1 MLRTPLKLKLSA
13 LFTRPRLTS
22 IVALLTL
29 HGCVTD
35 VVRFPPSAGH
45 ISEAP
50 KVEASSN
57 IPAPVQVPLQLPPPK
72 IQAKPLTYNVVVTE
86 VPVKELLF
94 SLARDTKLN
103 IDVHPNIQGVV
114 TLNAI
119 NETLTAILD
128 RIAYQVNIRYKLEGN
143 TLIVTP
149 DTPFLKS
156 YQVNYVNLSRKTSSS
171 IGVATQVATTGSTA
185 TAGGAAAT
193 AAGNNSSST
202 TVTGTSTNDFWEVL
216 SANIRDILKSTRS
229 AVQSSEDKNSRVEAA
244 RVSREERLQQ
254 ANAVA
259 RAGQAAPQLAR
270 ELFGRQ
276 ADGFEDK
283 RDDVI
288 INPVTGAV
296 LVMAT
301 EAQHKLVHQYIEGVT
316 TAAARQVL
324 IEATIVE
331 VSLKDQF
338 RAGIDW
344 SRLVALGAA
353 QTGFS
358 FSTTPNLASGLPAFL
373 SLNYQNRSDNF
384 RAAIQLLESF
394 GDARVLS
401 SPKLLVLNNQ
411 TSILKVVDNL
421 VYFTIDV
428 QQGTLSATGL
438 VTQPTFTTTVNTVPV
453 GVVMSVTP
461 QVNENGRVTL
471 VVRPTISRQNGFV
484 SDPNPALG
492 SGANRI
498 RNDVPV
504 IQVREMESV
513 LQITSGETAIL
524 GGLMQDDVSKNRDGL
539 PGLTDNPVTNILIGT
554 RDRRATQTELVIFL
568 RPTVI
573 TNPSLSSEELSFYKR
588 FLPRPDAPSA
598 SEGAMAK

>member
-1 MLRTPLKLKLSA
+1 MKQN
-13 LFTRPRLTS
+13 LFTPSNIQRLTLF
-22 IVALLTL
+22 IPLLL
-29 HGCVTD
+29 QGCATD
-35 VVRFPPSAGH
+35 VPRFPPSAGH
-45 ISEAP
+45 ISEQP
-50 KVEASSN
+50 KAADANN
-57 IPAPVQVPLQLPPPK
+57 IPSPVQVPLQLPPPK
-72 IQAKPLTYNVVVTE
+72 AQAKPLTYNVVVTE

-119 NETLTAILD
+119 NETLPAILD
-128 RIAYQVNIRYKLEGN
+128 RIAYQVNIRYKLDGS

-171 IGVATQVATTGSTA
+171 ISVATQVATTGSTA
-185 TAGGAAAT
+185 TAGGAAAG

-202 TVTGTSTNDFWEVL
+202 TVTGASSNDFWDVM

-229 AVQSSEDKNSRVEAA
+229 AAQSAEEKNARVETA
-244 RVSREERLQQ
+244 RATREERLQQ
-254 ANAVA
+254 ASAVA
-259 RAGQAAPQLAR
+259 RAGQAAPQLFSTV
-270 ELFGRQ
+270 FGQ
-276 ADGFEDK
+276 PGQNAQNEFK
-283 RDDVI
+283 DDVI
-288 INPVTGAV
+288 VNPVSGTV

-331 VSLKDQF
+331 VTLKDQF

-358 FSTTPNLASGLPAFL
+358 FSTTPNLAGGLPAFL
-373 SLNYQNRSDNF
+373 SLSYQNNNDNF
-384 RAAIQLLESF
+384 KGAVQLLESF

-524 GGLMQDDVSKNRDGL
+524 GGLMQDDASKNRDGL

-573 TNPSLSSEELSFYKR
+573 TNPSLSSDELSFYKR
-588 FLPRPDAPSA
+588 FLPQPPQP
-598 SEGAMAK
+598 

>member
-1 MLRTPLKLKLSA
+1 MKQN
-13 LFTRPRLTS
+13 F
-22 IVALLTL
+22 LTL
-29 HGCVTD
+29 LSLTLLAGLTGCASDVT
-35 VVRFPPSAGH
+35 RFPPSAGH
-45 ISEAP
+45 ISDTP
-50 KVEASSN
+50 KATDASN
-57 IPAPVQVPLQLPPPK
+57 IPTPVQVPLQLPPPK
-72 IQAKPLTYNVVVTE
+72 AQAKPLTYNVVVTE

-119 NETLTAILD
+119 NETLPAILD

-171 IGVATQVATTGSTA
+171 IAVATQVATTGSTA
-185 TAGGAAAT
+185 SGGAAAGGG
-193 AAGNNSSST
+193 AAGGNSSST
-202 TVTGTSTNDFWEVL
+202 TVTGTSSNDFWEVMT
-216 SANIRDILKSTRS
+216 ANIRDILKSTRS
-229 AVQSSEDKNSRVEAA
+229 AVQSAEDKNARVEAA
-244 RVSREERLQQ
+244 RASREERLQQ

-259 RAGQAAPQLAR
+259 RAGQAAPQLFNAA
-270 ELFGRQ
+270 FGHGAQ
-276 ADGFEDK
+276 SGLDDK
-283 RDDVI
+283 KDDVI
-288 INPVTGAV
+288 VNPVSGTV
-296 LVMAT
+296 LVMGT
-301 EAQHKLVHQYIEGVT
+301 EAQHKLVHQYIEGVSA
-316 TAAARQVL
+316 AAARQVL

-331 VSLKDQF
+331 VTLKDQF

-344 SRLVALGAA
+344 SRLVALGAS
-353 QTGFS
+353 QTGFAL
-358 FSTTPNLASGLPAFL
+358 STTQNLAGGLPAFL
-373 SLNYQNRSDNF
+373 SLSYQNKNDNF
-384 RAAIQLLESF
+384 KAAIQLLESF

-428 QQGTLSATGL
+428 QQGTITAGGVL
-438 VTQPTFTTTVNTVPV
+438 TQPTFTTTVNTVPV

-492 SGANRI
+492 SGINRI

-513 LQITSGETAIL
+513 LQVTTGETAIL

-539 PGLTDNPVTNILIGT
+539 PGLTDNPVTNILVGT
-554 RDRRATQTELVIFL
+554 RDRNATQTELVIFL

-573 TNPSLSSEELSFYKR
+573 TNPSLSSDELSFYKR
-588 FLPRPDAPSA
+588 FLPQAP
-598 SEGAMAK
+598 AK

>member
-1 MLRTPLKLKLSA
+1 LKPSK
-13 LFTRPRLTS
+13 FTASSLT
-22 IVALLTL
+22 LLTIAL
-29 HGCVTD
+29 GLSGCATD
-35 VVRFPPSAGH
+35 TTRFPPSKGH
-45 ISEAP
+45 ISDQP
-50 KVEASSN
+50 KAETAN
-57 IPAPVQVPLQLPPPK
+57 IPAPVEVPLQLPPPK
-72 IQAKPLTYNVVVTE
+72 AQAKPLTYNVVVTE

-119 NETLTAILD
+119 NEPLTAILD

-149 DTPFLKS
+149 DTPYLKS
-156 YQVNYVNLSRKTSSS
+156 YQVNYVNLSRKTNSS
-171 IGVATQVATTGSTA
+171 IAVATQVATTGP
-185 TAGGAAAT
+185 AAT
-193 AAGNNSSST
+193 AAGGSGGTAGSAASNNSSST
-202 TVTGTSTNDFWEVL
+202 TVTGTSTNDFWEVMA
-216 SANIRDILKSTRS
+216 ANIRDILRSTRS
-229 AVQSSEDKNSRVEAA
+229 AVQSAEDKNARVEAA
-244 RVSREERLQQ
+244 RAQREERLQQ

-259 RAGQAAPQLAR
+259 RAGQSAPQLFSTV
-270 ELFGRQ
+270 FGQ
-276 ADGFEDK
+276 QGQQTALGDN
-283 RDDVI
+283 RDEVI
-288 INPVTGAV
+288 VNPVSGTV

-301 EAQHKLVHQYIEGVT
+301 EAQHKLVGQYLDGVT
-316 TAAARQVL
+316 AAAARQVL

-331 VSLKDQF
+331 ITLKDQF

-344 SRLVALGAA
+344 SRLVALGAS
-353 QTGFS
+353 QTGFA
-358 FSTTPNLASGLPAFL
+358 FSTTQNLAGGLPAFL
-373 SLNYQNRSDNF
+373 SLTYQNRNDNF
-384 RAAIQLLESF
+384 KAAIQLLESF

-428 QQGTLSATGL
+428 QQGTLSSTGL
-438 VTQPTFTTTVNTVPV
+438 ITQPTFTTTVNTVPV

-484 SDPNPALG
+484 SDPNPALTVNG
-492 SGANRI
+492 VRI

-513 LQITSGETAIL
+513 LQVTSGETAVL

-573 TNPSLSSEELSFYKR
+573 NNPSLSSDELSFYKR
-588 FLPRPDAPSA
+588 YLPQSDAKPA
-598 SEGAMAK
+598 QP

>member
-1 MLRTPLKLKLSA
+1 MKQN
-13 LFTRPRLTS
+13 LFTPFIGPRLS
-22 IVALLTL
+22 LLIALLAL
-29 HGCVTD
+29 QGCASD
-35 VVRFPPSAGH
+35 VVRFPPSQGH
-45 ISEAP
+45 ISEQP
-50 KVEASSN
+50 KPEAVSN
-57 IPAPVQVPLQLPPPK
+57 IPSPVQVPLQLPPPK
-72 IQAKPLTYNVVVTE
+72 PHAKPLTYNVVVTE

-119 NETLTAILD
+119 NETLPAILD
-128 RIAYQVNIRYKLEGN
+128 RIAYQVNIRYKLEGD

-171 IGVATQVATTGSTA
+171 ISVATQVATTGATA
-185 TAGGAAAT
+185 TAGGAAAN
-193 AAGNNSSST
+193 AAGSNSSST
-202 TVTGTSTNDFWEVL
+202 TVTGASSNDFWEVM

-229 AVQSSEDKNSRVEAA
+229 TAQSSEDKNARVEAA
-244 RVSREERLQQ
+244 RASREERLQQ

-259 RAGQAAPQLAR
+259 RAGQAAPQLFNSV
-270 ELFGRQ
+270 FGQ
-276 ADGFEDK
+276 TGQNAQNEFK
-283 RDDVI
+283 DDVI
-288 INPVTGAV
+288 VNPVSGTV

-301 EAQHKLVHQYIEGVT
+301 EAQHKLVHQYIEGVSA
-316 TAAARQVL
+316 AAARQVL

-331 VSLKDQF
+331 VTLRDQF

-358 FSTTPNLASGLPAFL
+358 FSTTPNLAAGLPAFL
-373 SLNYQNRSDNF
+373 SLNYQNRNDNF
-384 RAAIQLLESF
+384 KAAVQLLESF

-428 QQGTLSATGL
+428 QQGTITAGGL
-438 VTQPTFTTTVNTVPV
+438 ITQPTFTTTVNTVPV

-461 QVNENGRVTL
+461 QVNQNGRVTL

-492 SGANRI
+492 TGATRI

-513 LQITSGETAIL
+513 LQISSGETAIL
-524 GGLMQDDVSKNRDGL
+524 GGLMQDDAAKNRDGL
-539 PGLTDNPVTNILIGT
+539 PGLTDNAVTNILIGT

-573 TNPSLSSEELSFYKR
+573 TNPSLSSDELSFYKR
-588 FLPRPDAPSA
+588 FLPQSPDVKP
-598 SEGAMAK
+598 

>member
-1 MLRTPLKLKLSA
+1 MKPT
-13 LFTRPRLTS
+13 LFTLCIKPRLTLLAGLL
-22 IVALLTL
+22 ALQ
-29 HGCVTD
+29 GCATD
-35 VVRFPPSAGH
+35 VARFPPSTGH
-45 ISEAP
+45 ISEKP
-50 KVEASSN
+50 KAESASN
-57 IPAPVQVPLQLPPPK
+57 IPEPVQVPLQLPPPK
-72 IQAKPLTYNVVVTE
+72 AQAKPLTYNVVVTE
-86 VPVKELLF
+86 VAVKELLF

-119 NETLTAILD
+119 NETLPAILD
-128 RIAYQVNIRYKLEGN
+128 RIAYQVNIRYRLEGG

-149 DTPFLKS
+149 DTPFLKA
-156 YQVNYVNLSRKTSSS
+156 YQVNYVNLSRKTTTS
-171 IGVATQVATTGSTA
+171 IGAATQVATTGSTA
-185 TAGGAAAT
+185 TAGGAA
-193 AAGNNSSST
+193 GNNSSST
-202 TVTGTSTNDFWEVL
+202 TVTGTSSNDFWEVMT
-216 SANIRDILKSTRS
+216 ANIRDILRSTRS
-229 AVQSSEDKNSRVEAA
+229 AVQSSEEKNARVESA
-244 RVSREERLQQ
+244 RASREERLQQ

-276 ADGFEDK
+276 TDPFEEK
-283 RDDVI
+283 KDDVI
-288 INPVTGAV
+288 VNPVSGTV
-296 LVMAT
+296 LVMGT
-301 EAQHKLVHQYIEGVT
+301 QAQQKLVSQYIDGVT
-316 TAAARQVL
+316 AAAARQVL

-331 VSLKDQF
+331 VTLKDQF

-344 SRLVALGAA
+344 SRLVALGAS
-353 QTGFS
+353 QTGFA
-358 FSTTPNLASGLPAFL
+358 FSTAPNLAGGLPAFL
-373 SLNYQNRSDNF
+373 SLTYQNKNDNVK
-384 RAAIQLLESF
+384 AAIQLLESF

-428 QQGTLSATGL
+428 QQGTLSATGVL
-438 VTQPTFTTTVNTVPV
+438 TQPTFTTTVNTVPV

-461 QVNENGRVTL
+461 QVNQNGRVTL

-492 SGANRI
+492 TGATRI
-498 RNDVPV
+498 SNNVPI

-524 GGLMQDDVSKNRDGL
+524 GGLMQDDVAKNRDGL
-539 PGLTDNPVTNILIGT
+539 PGLTDNPVTNILLGT
-554 RDRRATQTELVIFL
+554 RNRNATQTELVIFL

-573 TNPSLSSEELSFYKR
+573 TNPSLSSDELSFYKR
-588 FLPRPDAPSA
+588 FLPPPSA
-598 SEGAMAK
+598 DAQGNGATGK

>member
-1 MLRTPLKLKLSA
+1 MKQT
-13 LFTRPRLTS
+13 LFIASTMPRLTM
-22 IVALLTL
+22 IAALLAL
-29 HGCVTD
+29 QGCATD
-35 VVRFPPSAGH
+35 VTRFPPSTGH
-45 ISEAP
+45 ISEPP
-50 KVEASSN
+50 KPAVVSD

-72 IQAKPLTYNVVVTE
+72 AQAKPLTYNVVVTE

-128 RIAYQVNIRYKLEGN
+128 RIAYQVNIRYKLDGN

-149 DTPFLKS
+149 DTAFLKS
-156 YQVNYVNLSRKTSSS
+156 YQVNYVNLSRRTNSS
-171 IGVATQVATTGSTA
+171 ISVATQVATTGATA
-185 TAGGAAAT
+185 VAGGAAAS

-202 TVTGTSTNDFWEVL
+202 TVTGASSNDFWEVM

-229 AVQSSEDKNSRVEAA
+229 AVQSSEDKNARVEAA
-244 RVSREERLQQ
+244 RASREERLQQ

-259 RAGQAAPQLAR
+259 RAGQAAPQLFSSV
-270 ELFGRQ
+270 FGQ
-276 ADGFEDK
+276 GAQPGAQNEFK
-283 RDDVI
+283 DDVI
-288 INPVTGAV
+288 VNPVSGTV

-301 EAQHKLVHQYIEGVT
+301 EAQHKLVQQYIEGVSA
-316 TAAARQVL
+316 AAARQVL

-331 VSLKDQF
+331 VTLRDQF

-358 FSTTPNLASGLPAFL
+358 FSTTPNLATGLPAFL
-373 SLNYQNRSDNF
+373 SLNYQNRNDNF
-384 RAAIQLLESF
+384 RAAVQLLESF

-428 QQGTLSATGL
+428 QQGTITAGGL
-438 VTQPTFTTTVNTVPV
+438 ITQPTFTTTVNTVPV

-492 SGANRI
+492 SGATRI

-513 LQITSGETAIL
+513 LQISSGETAIL
-524 GGLMQDDVSKNRDGL
+524 GGLMQDDAAKNRDGL
-539 PGLTDNPVTNILIGT
+539 PGLTDNAVTNILIGT

-573 TNPSLSSEELSFYKR
+573 TNPSLSSDELSFYKR
-588 FLPRPDAPSA
+588 FLPQPPDVKP
-598 SEGAMAK
+598 